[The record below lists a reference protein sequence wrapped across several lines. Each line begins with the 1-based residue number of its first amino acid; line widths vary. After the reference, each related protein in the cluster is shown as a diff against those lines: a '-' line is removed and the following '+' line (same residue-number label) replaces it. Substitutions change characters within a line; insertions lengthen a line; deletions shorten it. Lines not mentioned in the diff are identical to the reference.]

1 MFRAVRRTQPLRLT
15 AKTAVLVIADDK
27 CTTGRITVMLRH
39 RFDRRLLHG
48 HLEKTA
54 QRDLLSSHHHDTMI
68 RIVVNIEIV
77 KYLQMDASWF
87 HQALERI
94 GATQADLARHLRLAP
109 SAVSRMLKGE
119 RQMKQLETVQI
130 AVFLGITPDEVL
142 RHAVAET
149 GVPPAADIP
158 RPGRGRPP
166 SAAPPGIVRSTDM
179 IPIRSA
185 GRGGTDQAM
194 FLEDGPIGYTSRPSN
209 LSGVRAAYAIYMVGD
224 SMEPRYEP
232 GWLLHVNPFKPPTRG
247 RDVVVYKQGQS
258 VLIKQFVGWEGDT
271 LVLRQLN
278 PPDTLRIPRTEIEE
292 CHLVVGTDQEG

>member
-1 MFRAVRRTQPLRLT
+1 M
-15 AKTAVLVIADDK
+15 D
-27 CTTGRITVMLRH
+27 TG
-39 RFDRRLLHG
+39 
-48 HLEKTA
+48 
-54 QRDLLSSHHHDTMI
+54 
-68 RIVVNIEIV
+68 
-77 KYLQMDASWF
+77 WF
-87 HQALERI
+87 NQALERV

-130 AVFLGITPDEVL
+130 AAFLGVSPDDVL
-142 RHAVAET
+142 RRAVADT
-149 GVPPAADIP
+149 GSPPAADMS
-158 RPGRGRPP
+158 RAGRGRPR
-166 SAAPPGIVRSTDM
+166 SASTSNAGNQADL

-209 LSGVRAAYAIYMVGD
+209 LNGVRAAYAIYMVGD

-247 RDVVVYKQGQS
+247 RDVVVYKQGQA
-258 VLIKQFVGWEGDT
+258 VLIKQFVGWDGDT

-278 PPDTLRIPRTEIEE
+278 PPETLRIPRADVVE
-292 CHLVVGTDQEG
+292 CHLIVGTDQEG